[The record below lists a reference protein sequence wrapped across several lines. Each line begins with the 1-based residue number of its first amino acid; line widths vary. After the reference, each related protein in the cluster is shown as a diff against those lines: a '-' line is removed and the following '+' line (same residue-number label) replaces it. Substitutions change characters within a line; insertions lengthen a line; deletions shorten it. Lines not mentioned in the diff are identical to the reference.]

1 MPRARRKSRKFNLT
15 AEPMDL
21 PTPEQLRTELYVR
34 DFVTHAETNT
44 KAMAHRS
51 MRDPVLRWERDGK
64 LTDIQASTIRRMQAL
79 WQAVHGTQRLT
90 ARYSEPLAASST
102 ETGDARLIGLRD
114 DLRRIEGYFDGVR
127 QWYGVF
133 ERVCRFGLTGPEA
146 CATDS
151 VDERRARDRALVIVC
166 FIADFIASKEGW

>member
-1 MPRARRKSRKFNLT
+1 MAKPKRKQRKVNL
-15 AEPMDL
+15 APEPMDL
-21 PTPEQLRTELYVR
+21 PTPEQLKSSLYVR

-64 LTDIQASTIRRMQAL
+64 ITDQQAATIRQMQTL
-79 WQAVHGTQRLT
+79 WQLVYGTKRLIG
-90 ARYSEPLAASST
+90 RYSEPLPPSTSESS
-102 ETGDARLIGLRD
+102 DARLLGLRD
-114 DLRRIEGYFDGVR
+114 DLRRIEGYFDGVK
-127 QWYGVF
+127 QWYGTF

-166 FIADFIASKEGW
+166 FIADFIAAKEKW